1 MKRLLLFCVV
11 LLTLSGCRNP
21 QAGLLFTKEAPDI
34 FPDYQFV
41 HIPWN
46 IAPLNFIINN
56 QGNKA
61 IVLIEGPEAT
71 LRVKSDMKVQFPLRK
86 WKKFLLKNK
95 GKTLEVKLRLKQEK
109 SWVEYPA
116 FEWYVTREAVDPYL
130 VYQRIR
136 PTPTVWANQGIYQR
150 NLENFDEDCL
160 LDNSFT
166 DADGLNS
173 FAFCAGRPD
182 RLLFHKRRPSSQ
194 TYLLL
199 NGEKTELSQQS
210 ISHMAYPAWHPSGN
224 FVAFAIN
231 HSDLPFYGN
240 IGLPAQLYNP
250 ASDILVYD
258 VVNKQ
263 LITGSELISK
273 DSYETFPAFSA
284 DGRSLYFCTATQTE
298 STQKGDIS
306 YDLCRLDFYPE
317 DRRFG
322 SRVDTLVRAERIGR
336 SISFPKPSPDGRFI
350 LLTLHSGGRFN
361 LWGQDSDLFYYLL
374 KDELH
379 GVKSCYAS
387 NSQYAED
394 YASWSSNGAGF
405 VFGSRRLNGLSSQ
418 LYLSYIDEKERPRK
432 AVLLPIKD
440 PDSYRNPDQI
450 SCHLPELLLRKAFR
464 ME

>member
-1 MKRLLLFCVV
+1 MKRLVLFCTVI
-11 LLTLSGCRNP
+11 LMLSGCQNRK
-21 QAGLLFTKEAPDI
+21 AGLLLTREAPDI

-56 QGNKA
+56 PGSKA
-61 IVLIEGPEAT
+61 IVLIEGPDAT
-71 LRVKSDMKVQFPLRK
+71 LRIRSGKKVQFPLRK
-86 WKKFLLKNK
+86 WKKFLKKNR
-95 GKTLEVKLRLKQEK
+95 GKTLEVKLRLKQEQD
-109 SWVEYPA
+109 WVEYLS
-116 FEWYVTREAVDPYL
+116 FEWYVTREAIDPFL
-130 VYQRIR
+130 MYQRIQ

-173 FAFCAGRPD
+173 FAFSAGNPNQ
-182 RLLFHKRRPSSQ
+182 LIFHKRKPSAQ
-194 TYLLL
+194 TYLMI

-210 ISHMAYPAWHPSGN
+210 FSRMAYPSWHPSGK
-224 FVAFAIN
+224 FVAFAVN

-240 IGLPAQLYNP
+240 IGLPAQVYNP
-250 ASDILVYD
+250 VSDILVYD
-258 VVNKQ
+258 LVNKQ
-263 LITGSELISK
+263 LITGPALISK

-284 DGRSLYFCTATQTE
+284 DGKSLYFCTAAKTE

-306 YDLCRLDFYPE
+306 YDLCRLDFDSE

-322 SRVDTLVRAERIGR
+322 NRVDTLVRAERIGR
-336 SISFPKPSPDGRFI
+336 SVSFPKPSPDGRFI
-350 LLTLHSGGRFN
+350 LLTLHSGGIFN

-374 KDELH
+374 QDELH

-387 NSQYAED
+387 NSEYAED
-394 YASWSSNGAGF
+394 YASWSSDGAWF

-432 AVLLPIKD
+432 AVLLPNKD
-440 PDSYRNPDQI
+440 PGSYLNPDQI
-450 SCHLPELLLRKAFR
+450 SCHLPELLLQETKT